1 MFEHVIRDISP
12 APPSLGMPWLQES
25 ADTLVELS
33 LPRRFRFLS
42 LPEAKARELRA
53 ILERMEDADRI
64 ACDTSD
70 TCQSATISFVYIGES
85 LPLDMS
91 GYAAPAFPA
100 IAIVGRGLPDIDRL
114 FEYGFADYITYPFCS
129 PEIQRRLSGAPTS
142 IHDVTF
148 SAGLGSDPMVRAA
161 CEALETNIAATV
173 TVDELAAILGTNRNT
188 LNRAFNQVFGVGP
201 ITWLRQRRCE
211 IAAQLLRDS
220 SESVLNIALTV
231 GYGDPNNFS
240 TAFRRHYN
248 QGPLEF
254 RKKCQAQRI

>member
-1 MFEHVIRDISP
+1 
-12 APPSLGMPWLQES
+12 
-25 ADTLVELS
+25 
-33 LPRRFRFLS
+33 
-42 LPEAKARELRA
+42 
-53 ILERMEDADRI
+53 
-64 ACDTSD
+64 
-70 TCQSATISFVYIGES
+70 
-85 LPLDMS
+85 
-91 GYAAPAFPA
+91 
-100 IAIVGRGLPDIDRL
+100 
-114 FEYGFADYITYPFCS
+114 
-129 PEIQRRLSGAPTS
+129 
-142 IHDVTF
+142 
-148 SAGLGSDPMVRAA
+148 MVRAA
-161 CEALETNIAATV
+161 CEVLETNIAATV
-173 TVDELAAILGTNRNT
+173 TVDELAATLGTNRNT